1 MIYPLFY
8 PLFRPSM
15 APKQT
20 IWNKIKDLR
29 IQNKLSQEDFAKLI
43 GVSRVTFSQ
52 IEQGERELKH
62 SELSKISELF
72 EISIDEFSNLERQT
86 KKKNIRLPKEE
97 DPFYKFKQVFLY
109 ILNKCAQKP
118 NIGKTV
124 LNKLLYFADFNHYEK
139 YFESITGVEYVKLP
153 KWPAP
158 KIMDIILPQM
168 EQESLIKQMEIP
180 YFNYKQQR
188 ILPLEAPDLSV
199 LNATEIQDID
209 EVISR
214 YADKSADR
222 LSEWSHGDMPF
233 KATKNVWETISYGL
247 SHYRDPI
254 YCVSERK
261 DD

>member
-1 MIYPLFY
+1 MNQ
-8 PLFRPSM
+8 
-15 APKQT
+15 KQ
-20 IWNKIKDLR
+20 IGKKIKSLR
-29 IQNKLSQEDFAKLI
+29 QKANLSQDDFAKALNI
-43 GVSRVTFSQ
+43 SRVTFSQ

-62 SELSKISELF
+62 SELIKIAELF
-72 EISIDEFSNLERQT
+72 EISLDDL
-86 KKKNIRLPKEE
+86 IRSEVVHKTSTTPKEE

-109 ILNKCAQKP
+109 ILNQCAQKP
-118 NIGKTV
+118 NVGKTV

-139 YFESITGVEYVKLP
+139 YFESITGVEYLKLP

-188 ILPLEAPDLSV
+188 ILPLALPDLKV

-209 EVISR
+209 EVIAK
-214 YADKSADR
+214 YADKNADW
-222 LSEWSHGDMPF
+222 LSDRSHGDMPY
-233 KATKNVWETISYGL
+233 KATKNIGDTISYGL
-247 SHYRDPI
+247 VGYRDPI
-254 YCVSERK
+254 YCVTEWK